1 VINRLSETR
10 EASLPESQAENASP
24 NGDQRSRHHFQS
36 RARCSQFLCGMMGP
50 NVRSAMF
57 TKKRIISAVKY
68 SGRFQNWVAEG
79 AGDTLLISK
88 WFGLLRAMT
97 SVSNRTSCRVRRIIR

>member
-1 VINRLSETR
+1 
-10 EASLPESQAENASP
+10 
-24 NGDQRSRHHFQS
+24 
-36 RARCSQFLCGMMGP
+36 MMGP

-79 AGDTLLISK
+79 AGDTFSEGFANCSL
-88 WFGLLRAMT
+88 
-97 SVSNRTSCRVRRIIR
+97 C